1 MAVAWYVSRALDL
14 VLPLYQEEGKGYNF
28 PSTILNI
35 EDWIGNWDIYIYI
48 YMRVYRFGLFW

>member
-28 PSTILNI
+28 LNAIFNI
-35 EDWIGNWDIYIYI
+35 EGWIGNWEI
-48 YMRVYRFGLFW
+48 YMSI